1 MSGTPPG
8 LGPREGLAR
17 MGAGSGH
24 STHKSTKIGR
34 MEIPG
39 LTKSFQGLAQRVGQ
53 GRPERRLEEAWDQ
66 FTEVVCCLRS
76 QGYAG

>member
-1 MSGTPPG
+1 
-8 LGPREGLAR
+8 
-17 MGAGSGH
+17 MGAGSRH
-24 STHKSTKIGR
+24 STYKGTKIVR

-39 LTKSFQGLAQRVGQ
+39 LTKSFQGLAQKVGR

-66 FTEVVCCLRS
+66 FREATCRLRN